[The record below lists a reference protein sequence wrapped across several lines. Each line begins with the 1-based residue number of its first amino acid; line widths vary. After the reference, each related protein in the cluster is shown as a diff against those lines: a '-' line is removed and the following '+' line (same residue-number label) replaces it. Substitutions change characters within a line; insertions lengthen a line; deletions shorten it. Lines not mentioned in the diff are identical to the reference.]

1 MMQHLHMKQPK
12 SKPDPPSPQVSGLTL
27 SQFDLLIKFEFIY
40 HYFRLKGSVTLHF
53 CFFFQKAFHPKV
65 STPVPISMA
74 TVTSPVVA
82 APSPPKPVAALS
94 SPLKQAPV
102 SSVSAPPTP
111 VPMVTH
117 PMSLSLGIPPSM
129 VTSLSK
135 PPTPQS
141 HSQPSTPTGG
151 GPMRRRVSDK
161 CNLPISAGTSEGT
174 T

>member
-1 MMQHLHMKQPK
+1 
-12 SKPDPPSPQVSGLTL
+12 
-27 SQFDLLIKFEFIY
+27 
-40 HYFRLKGSVTLHF
+40 
-53 CFFFQKAFHPKV
+53 
-65 STPVPISMA
+65 MA

-174 T
+174 TNISMFSSDNLSPTVWYDIGLKSFKSTC